1 MKTKKYTAIAL
12 IGLSLGL
19 AGCNDSDFLKE
30 TPETIYT
37 LENSFNTVDQVQA
50 SVDNQYQHIR
60 YWFQN
65 NFFLKGVGADY
76 FDSPAWRC
84 GGGSSGTS
92 NYSLWSSDYSTTY
105 GIYEAMYMLIAYC
118 NQTLD
123 GIEQSGLTY
132 DSAEE

>member
-65 NFFLKGVGADY
+65 NFFLERSWGRL
-76 FDSPAWRC
+76 FR
-84 GGGSSGTS
+84 
-92 NYSLWSSDYSTTY
+92 L
-105 GIYEAMYMLIAYC
+105 
-118 NQTLD
+118 
-123 GIEQSGLTY
+123 SGL
-132 DSAEE
+132 ALWWR